1 MISFREKSSTFSCQQ
16 CCAETQELGPQLCL
30 VWRWGL
36 QLALGTA
43 CRSGWLLGAL
53 EQAGSLYF
61 FLLFGILRAVLHDWL
76 CKKFQRSNI
85 VPFAPL
91 VFFFPLEDLFPVWGT
106 VKGREIAL
114 ELQLYWAELGT
125 EGWNLFCYQDTGL
138 PWEIKLFGLKA
149 TVTLA
154 LLISVSESKN

>member
-61 FLLFGILRAVLHDWL
+61 FLLFGILRVVLHDWL

-91 VFFFPLEDLFPVWGT
+91 VFFFSSWGSVSCLRDCEGKRNCLGASAVLGRT
-106 VKGREIAL
+106 GNWGVKSILLSIHRVTLRNKTI
-114 ELQLYWAELGT
+114 WAQS
-125 EGWNLFCYQDTGL
+125 YSDTGSAD
-138 PWEIKLFGLKA
+138 FC
-149 TVTLA
+149 
-154 LLISVSESKN
+154 